1 MRSFLTALKFLTAI
15 PWPKQIPTTPEE
27 IGRSTPFFPVVGLCL
42 GLILV
47 LLDWLLEPYLASEI
61 LSVVLVTA
69 LILMTRAIHLHGLG
83 ETFEQLGAK
92 GREVIPKTMGDNH
105 LRLIGLLAVLV
116 VIAFKFRTIEVIGE
130 MRSQGLLLAPV
141 LARWA
146 MVVLAYGSKSLH
158 EAMDRTKVE
167 HVRGWHLL
175 VATVLTLGLVVPF
188 AGRLGL
194 WIALWVSLFTLLSR
208 KYLHHRLGSVTW
220 DNFGAVGE
228 TSEALALVL
237 FASLE

>member
-27 IGRSTPFFPVVGLCL
+27 ISRSTLFFPLVGLCL

-61 LSVVLVTA
+61 LSVVLVAA
-69 LILMTRAIHLHGLG
+69 LIIMTRAIHLHGLG
-83 ETFEQLGAK
+83 ETFEQLAK
-92 GREVIPKTMGDNH
+92 GRELIPKAMGDNY

-146 MVVLAYGSKSLH
+146 MVVLAYGSESPH
-158 EAMDRTKVE
+158 ERIGGTMVE

-175 VATVLTLGLVVPF
+175 VATVLTLALVVLF
-188 AGRLGL
+188 AGRSGL
-194 WIALWVSLFTLLSR
+194 WIALWVSFFTLLSR
-208 KYLHHRLGSVTW
+208 KYLHHRLSGVTW
-220 DNFGAVGE
+220 DAFGAVGE
-228 TSEALALVL
+228 MSEALALVL

>member
-1 MRSFLTALKFLTAI
+1 
-15 PWPKQIPTTPEE
+15 
-27 IGRSTPFFPVVGLCL
+27 
-42 GLILV
+42 
-47 LLDWLLEPYLASEI
+47 
-61 LSVVLVTA
+61 VLVTA
-69 LILMTRAIHLHGLG
+69 LILMTRAQHLDGLRETFDGLG
-83 ETFEQLGAK
+83 HK
-92 GREVIPKTMGDNH
+92 GSRHKATGDSH
-105 LRLIGLLAVLV
+105 LEIFGLLAVLV

-146 MVVLAYGSKSLH
+146 MVVLAYGSESLH
-158 EAMDRTKVE
+158 EGMGRTMVD

-175 VATVLTLGLVVPF
+175 VATVLTLALVVLF
-188 AGRLGL
+188 TGRLGL

-208 KYLHHRLGSVTW
+208 KYLHHRLGRVTW
-220 DNFGAVGE
+220 DTFGAVGE